1 LSAEEVY
8 QAIDLR
14 TLVFI
19 GALLPLGT
27 AVATTGA
34 AAEVVGGA
42 LGLVGQAAWPAMLGL
57 LVSATVLNQVMP
69 SVAATVVLA
78 PVAFNLATATGA
90 SVYPFMLAVVAGT
103 ATTFT
108 PIGNPVNLLVM
119 RPGGY
124 TMKDYF
130 RLGLPL
136 ALLLIILG
144 ALIIPLLFPLRP

>member
-1 LSAEEVY
+1 
-8 QAIDLR
+8 
-14 TLVFI
+14 
-19 GALLPLGT
+19 
-27 AVATTGA
+27 
-34 AAEVVGGA
+34 
-42 LGLVGQAAWPAMLGL
+42 
-57 LVSATVLNQVMP
+57 
-69 SVAATVVLA
+69 VLA
-78 PVAFNLATATGA
+78 PVAFTIATTMGA

-130 RLGLPL
+130 RLGVPL

-144 ALIIPLLFPLRP
+144 ALIIPVLFPLRP